1 MKIKSHKICQ
11 TERITVSYLNIFHK
25 FSLPQMHFQF
35 YVSFK
40 VQIYDHIV
48 MNLFPRNLEANFA
61 RYQDGKYLFDK
72 SNTLLTRRLLTIDEM
87 SVEVKRGYKRTTSSS
102 SPVQCSDEKAAARMR
117 LLNLLPFF
125 LLAILVNALL
135 VSLPCNRRA

>member
-1 MKIKSHKICQ
+1 
-11 TERITVSYLNIFHK
+11 
-25 FSLPQMHFQF
+25 
-35 YVSFK
+35 
-40 VQIYDHIV
+40 

-102 SPVQCSDEKAAARMR
+102 PPVLRREGGCKDASSESSS
-117 LLNLLPFF
+117 LLP
-125 LLAILVNALL
+125 
-135 VSLPCNRRA
+135 PCNPCQ